1 MQFLKIPDSLI
12 EPRGGHIIIIP
23 QPASVTNGKQE
34 NSAPKEKI
42 QGIITDTKGEA
53 LIGANVQVIGS
64 QLATITDVNGNF
76 SMEVPENGQLSVSYI
91 GYQPIEISLKN
102 KSTFH
107 IQLKE
112 DTQLMDEV
120 VVIGFEPRKK

>member
-12 EPRGGHIIIIP
+12 EPKGNILSSFPNPLLLQTENRKIP
-23 QPASVTNGKQE
+23 LLRK
-34 NSAPKEKI
+34 KI

-102 KSTFH
+102 KSTFQYP
-107 IQLKE
+107 IE
-112 DTQLMDEV
+112 RRYP
-120 VVIGFEPRKK
+120 ING